1 MADRPAIDDV
11 VTFSRKALWSL
22 QASVTLAETVEL
34 YKAKGLRVLLPE
46 SARFGLS
53 LDSSGISLTCHPG
66 ILAEVSY
73 APDVRIAQLR
83 YTFANGAFHVEA
95 SGDRTNLFG
104 LVGSITAN
112 KIEFRLHEQFGP
124 LLPDAMRQPGY
135 SPSLDH
141 NLRENLQKLLE
152 VLTDATARTR
162 NEGRLHGVHPDEVSD
177 LHLYLHAVSPETLR
191 IPLEDAGLEI
201 FCPLGTSLFVS
212 SITKGRLEDP
222 TIRSFKLASSPP
234 GIVLRTPPGSLEGF
248 VELDIHK
255 VHVLPGGHFKFE
267 YDLEMNDI
275 KSLSPAMRAYLGL
288 ENVSFKLVNESMLV
302 RTVRTALDRVLKDD
316 ASQQLKGILLKLD
329 PLLPS
334 IRLEG
339 LFGLLESAGDSV
351 SEASD

>member
-1 MADRPAIDDV
+1 MAEQQAIDDV

-34 YKAKGLRVLLPE
+34 YKTKGLRVVLPE

-53 LDSSGISLTCHPG
+53 LDSFGISLTCHPG
-66 ILAEVSY
+66 ILAEVSF

-112 KIEFRLHEQFGP
+112 KIEYRLHEQFGP

-135 SPSLDH
+135 SPSLDPE
-141 NLRENLQKLLE
+141 LRENLQKLLD
-152 VLTDATARTR
+152 VLTEATARTR
-162 NEGRLHGVHPDEVSD
+162 REGNFHGVHPDEVSD
-177 LHLYLHAVSPETLR
+177 LHLYLHAVSPENLSV
-191 IPLEDAGLEI
+191 PLEAVGLEI

-212 SITKGRLEDP
+212 SITRGRLEDP
-222 TIRSFKLASSPP
+222 TIRSFKVASSPP
-234 GIVLRTPPGSLEGF
+234 GIVLRTPPGSTDGY
-248 VELDIHK
+248 VEVDIHK
-255 VHVLPGGHFKFE
+255 VHVLPGGHFKFD
-267 YDLEMNDI
+267 YDLEMDDI
-275 KSLSPAMRAYLGL
+275 KALSEPMRTYLGL
-288 ENVSFKLVNESMLV
+288 ENVSFKLVDEAMLI
-302 RTVRTALDRVLKDD
+302 RTVRTALDRVLKED
-316 ASQQLKGILLKLD
+316 ASQQLQRLLLKLD

-339 LFGLLESAGDSV
+339 LLKLQNDETETEAG
-351 SEASD
+351 A